1 MIKTI
6 HFFVSLHFFANIY
19 PFFRKNFIFL
29 LDIKTRICII
39 KIGENYT
46 KCEEMTMTTIFS
58 CPISM
63 AADQIKA
70 CSPFCR
76 LLTGEGTCLLA
87 EALKR
92 AHKNDIET
100 EDENL

>member
-1 MIKTI
+1 
-6 HFFVSLHFFANIY
+6 
-19 PFFRKNFIFL
+19 
-29 LDIKTRICII
+29 
-39 KIGENYT
+39 
-46 KCEEMTMTTIFS
+46 MTTIFS

-76 LLTGEGTCLLA
+76 LLTGEGACLLA
-87 EALKR
+87 EALKH
-92 AHKNDIET
+92 ALKNDIET